1 MDLSESG
8 CTTLPNSKCLS
19 ASQVV
24 YIADKHHSFVSSS
37 VTSDPES
44 VKGIMLSLWY
54 TPMAVGGIIFCVAG
68 GSLLHIVPIKLLLI
82 ISGLSWIGAPLV
94 FAVGP
99 TPLSYWSEVLPS
111 MICGTLGID
120 LTFTVAAIFLSS
132 SQPLKFQGVAGA
144 VSSILVNLAMSFSL
158 PVSLIVKEAAMAHV
172 TSDSI
177 NKSVESTIW
186 GFRAAFIYGAASAA
200 CGLVVVI
207 LFVQISRSVV
217 SGKKQDDEEAG
228 SRTSSSTFSSS
239 AIADH
244 AAHAR

>member
-1 MDLSESG
+1 MDHSESG
-8 CTTLPNSKCLS
+8 CTTLLNSKCLS

-24 YIADKHHSFVSSS
+24 HITDEHNSFVSPS
-37 VTSDPES
+37 VTTDPES

-54 TPMAVGGIIFCVAG
+54 TPMAVGGIVFCVIG
-68 GSLLHIVPIKLLLI
+68 SSLLHIVPIKLLLI

-120 LTFTVAAIFLSS
+120 LTFTIAAIFLSS

-158 PVSLIVKEAAMAHV
+158 PVSLIVKEAAMAHFA
-172 TSDSI
+172 SESI
-177 NKSVESTIW
+177 NKSVDSTIW

-207 LFVQISRSVV
+207 FFVHISRSVV

-239 AIADH
+239 AVH
-244 AAHAR
+244 TQSV